1 MKRYLLF
8 TLIIVIVAFSLQCG
22 GARYVLTGRQGDGIL
37 VVGGVLVENL
47 TLTSLGRFETI
58 EQGVEIVIV
67 GKSDADGKVTG
78 YEVVS
83 DANGY
88 FFLENVPKGS
98 YVIKGIRAFLEDQS
112 TVRIMSDWD
121 SAKSPVYYQL
131 VRSEDRI
138 NFIVE
143 EFPNKMEMTSNIL
156 NMNISYFG
164 IEQGSV
170 THRVFPKIDNRK
182 LYTEKVHNR
191 VNPFDY
197 YKSKFPDVDW
207 F

>member
-8 TLIIVIVAFSLQCG
+8 TLIIVIAAFSLQCG
-22 GARYVLTGRQGDGIL
+22 GTTSVLTGRQGDGIL
-37 VVGGVLVENL
+37 VTGGILVENL
-47 TLTSLGRFETI
+47 TLTSFGRYETI
-58 EQGVEIVIV
+58 EVGVEIVIV
-67 GKSDADGKVTG
+67 GKSEADGKVTG

-88 FFLENVPKGS
+88 FFLENVPRGS
-98 YVIKGIRAFLEDQS
+98 YVIKGIRVFLEDQS
-112 TVRIMSDWD
+112 TVRFMSNWD
-121 SAKSPVYYQL
+121 SALSPTYYQL
-131 VRSEDRI
+131 IRPEDTI

-143 EFPNKMEMTSNIL
+143 KFPKKMKMISNIL
-156 NMNISYFG
+156 NMNITYFG
-164 IEQGSV
+164 LEPGSV
-170 THRVFPKIDNRK
+170 AYNVLPKLDNRK
-182 LYTEKVHNR
+182 LHTEKVHNR